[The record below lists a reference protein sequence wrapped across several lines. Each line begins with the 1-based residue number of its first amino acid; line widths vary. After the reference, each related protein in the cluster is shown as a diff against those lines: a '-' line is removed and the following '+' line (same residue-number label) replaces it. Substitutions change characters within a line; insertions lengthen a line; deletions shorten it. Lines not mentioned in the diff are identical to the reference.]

1 MSLSFGEP
9 APLFSAPNPTNP
21 EFAFGSL
28 GGRYIVLVFLPPPS
42 PEREAAFAICQAN
55 VDLFRD
61 VNCVIFG
68 ALPDRESFAIA
79 KDRSNGMRWFLDAE
93 GEVARLYKTFT
104 PGGAFEPQWV
114 LIDPTFRVMAT
125 APLAQGQ
132 AIMDRLRS
140 LAPAEEHAGTLVPAP
155 VLVMPRILEPE
166 FCRAMVEAY
175 ESGNAALSGVMRVV
189 DGKTVPV
196 LDGFKR
202 RRDVT
207 LQDGPLT
214 EGLRQRLA
222 RRLLPQIEKAFQFKA
237 TRIERFIVACYDAEE
252 GGWFQP
258 HRDNTTPGTAHRRF
272 AVSINLNDGFEGGDL
287 RFPEFGKRTYRPPLG
302 GAVVF
307 SCSLLHEA
315 TPVTQG
321 RRYATLPF
329 LYDEAAAQ
337 IRAANL
343 HTFPEHRAPA
353 APDANAPANASGDE
367 AASPPP

>member
-42 PEREAAFAICQAN
+42 PEREAAFAVCQAN
-55 VDLFRD
+55 LDLFRD
-61 VNCVIFG
+61 DNCVIFG
-68 ALPDRESFAIA
+68 ALPDAPSFALA
-79 KDRSNGMRWFLDAE
+79 KDRRDGMRWFLDAD
-93 GEVARLYKTFT
+93 GEIARLYQAVAADGTL
-104 PGGAFEPQWV
+104 APQWV
-114 LIDPTFRVMAT
+114 LVDPTFRIMAT
-125 APLAQGQ
+125 APLAEGAAFMQ
-132 AIMDRLRS
+132 RLRS
-140 LAPAEEHAGTLVPAP
+140 LPPAAVHAGAAVPAP
-155 VLVMPRILEPE
+155 VLVAPRILEPE
-166 FCRAMVEAY
+166 FCQALIDAY
-175 ESGNAALSGVMRVV
+175 EAEGGALSGVMRVV

-202 RRDVT
+202 RRDFT
-207 LQDGPLT
+207 LPQGELI
-214 EGLRQRLA
+214 EGLRVRLA

-237 TRIERFIVACYDAEE
+237 TRIERFIVACYDADE
-252 GGWFQP
+252 GGWFHP

-272 AVSINLNDGFEGGDL
+272 AVSINLNDAFEGGDL
-287 RFPEFGKRTYRPPLG
+287 RFPEFGRQTYRPPPG

-315 TPVTQG
+315 TPVTKG

-337 IRAANL
+337 IRLANL
-343 HTFPEHRAPA
+343 HTFPQA
-353 APDANAPANASGDE
+353 
-367 AASPPP
+367 AASPPPQPAGEAVSPPR